1 MIQTLAVLIIDM
13 AGFSVLCERDG
24 IEAGRARVREFRGI
38 AEAAVNAHTGSI
50 VKSWADNIAAV
61 FPTVRQAVGAAET
74 VTQLIPSSAGI
85 GFGETVLEDGDLWGV
100 EVNRASRL
108 GEDIAGVGQVLLTD
122 AARLNL

>member
-1 MIQTLAVLIIDM
+1 MIRTVAILVMDLA
-13 AGFSVLCERDG
+13 GWSVICVRDG
-24 IEAGRARVREFRGI
+24 IDEGWARVREFRGI
-38 AEAAVNAHTGSI
+38 AEAAVNAHAGSL
-50 VKSWADNIAAV
+50 VKSWADDIAAV

-108 GEDIAGVGQVLLTD
+108 GEDIAGVGQVLLTN